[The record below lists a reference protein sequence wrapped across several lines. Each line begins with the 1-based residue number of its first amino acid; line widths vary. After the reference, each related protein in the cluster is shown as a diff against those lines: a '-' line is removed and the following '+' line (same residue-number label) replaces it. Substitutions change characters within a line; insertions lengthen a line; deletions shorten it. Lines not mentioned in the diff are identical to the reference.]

1 MVPMSK
7 PRLGWI
13 LILTFG
19 LILPGCAAAPPDCAQ
34 AEVFCVGLVTASGGV
49 DDHASNQAAWE
60 GVEQARLIGMADWT
74 AYIESAES
82 RDYGE
87 NIRFFASHDYDA
99 IVTVG
104 SRLTEATRLAAER
117 YPHIYFIGV
126 DQVQPPEAEPLANL
140 ASLAFP
146 EDQLGFLAGAL
157 AARMTATGKV
167 GAVLASDAWT
177 SMRHY
182 GEGFRAGAAHAD
194 PQVQVVVLYHNE
206 VEASRSLDDLEW
218 GALSANELVDAEVDV
233 LFAAGGQTAAG
244 ALQGGAA
251 RGVYV
256 IGAEVDQ
263 YPLQPAARPR
273 LLTSAVKQITPGVIV
288 LVSAAHEAQA
298 GKAGFPSGNLPG
310 GVDLAPYHE
319 TVAQVPAAI
328 QQEMLALRDG
338 LETGTI
344 QTGVLP

>member
-1 MVPMSK
+1 MNP
-7 PRLGWI
+7 PRRLWLVL
-13 LILTFG
+13 LIVG
-19 LILPGCAAAPPDCAQ
+19 LILPGCAAAPPDCSR

-49 DDHASNQAAWE
+49 DDGAINQAAWE
-60 GVEQARLIGMADWT
+60 GLQQARAIGMADWT
-74 AYIESAES
+74 AFIESAER

-104 SRLTEATRLAAER
+104 SNLAEATRLAAER

-126 DQVQPPEAEPLANL
+126 DQVQPTEDEPMPNL

-167 GAVLASDAWT
+167 GAVLGSDAWT

-182 GEGFRAGAAHAD
+182 GEGFRAGAAYAD
-194 PQVQVVVLYHNE
+194 PQVQVILLYHNE

-218 GALSANELVDAEVDV
+218 GALSANTLVDGEVDV
-233 LFAAGGQTAAG
+233 IFAAGGQTGTG
-244 ALQGGAA
+244 ALLGGAA

-263 YPLQPAARPR
+263 YPLQPAARPS
-273 LLTSAVKQITPGVIV
+273 LLTSAVKQIAPGVIL
-288 LVSAAHEAQA
+288 LVGAAHEAQA
-298 GKAGFPSGNLPG
+298 GKAGFPSGNVPG
-310 GVDLAPYHE
+310 GVGLAPYHE
-319 TVAQVPAAI
+319 TATLVPADV
-328 QQEMLALRDG
+328 QQEMLSLCDG
-338 LETGTI
+338 LQTGLV
-344 QTGVLP
+344 QTGVMP